1 MSRRIWKKNEI
12 NEIIVLSHFQNS
24 KNSELNIY
32 FPSEYV
38 LDEKSQKESKKLA
51 KKEKKLGFKPYKKS
65 LHQLI

>member
-1 MSRRIWKKNEI
+1 M
-12 NEIIVLSHFQNS
+12 SHFQNS